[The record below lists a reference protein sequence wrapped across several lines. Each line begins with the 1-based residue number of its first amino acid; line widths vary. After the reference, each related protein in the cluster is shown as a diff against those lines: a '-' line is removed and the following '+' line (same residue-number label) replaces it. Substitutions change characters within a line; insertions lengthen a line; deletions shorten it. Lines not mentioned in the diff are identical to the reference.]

1 MRINWSKI
9 PDALAQLGAF
19 IVFLVLWCSFL
30 AVVVA
35 PQLTFWPMARQDV
48 GWALLAF
55 ACIIVCG
62 FAALPMWQAQ
72 RALFRFFTGK

>member
-1 MRINWSKI
+1 MDWQKI
-9 PDALAQLGAF
+9 LDSLARVGAF
-19 IVFLVLWCSFL
+19 LLWFILWCTFVA
-30 AVVVA
+30 AVLG
-35 PQLTFWPMARQDV
+35 PQFTFWPMAGQDV
-48 GWALLAF
+48 GWGLLAF